1 MKHLLITLLGCI
13 ILVQLNAQE
22 IKELTLAEAIE
33 YAMNNNISI
42 KNSILDVEDASEQI
56 VEQRAVGIPRVDAS
70 VNWDYALALP
80 VSLIPNEFLDP
91 SAPPGEFTAVKF
103 GTRNNF
109 VAGIEANTLIFD
121 FTYLTG
127 LKAAKLYKVY
137 AGEQLNQ
144 QRFDIKYLIIDA
156 YLPALIIQEN
166 IETVKKNISN
176 IEKLRK
182 ETQALYEA
190 GFVEQLD
197 VDRLD
202 LTLTNLATE
211 LENLNRQG
219 SLIYNVLK
227 FKMGYPMDQEIIAV
241 DDMEA
246 LFELATDDELSAS
259 VNYETK
265 PEYRVLKLGKELNE
279 MNITLNKAAYYP
291 SLSGFA
297 SFNGVAQGDDLI
309 NDPIWSSNS
318 YLGLSLKVPI
328 FDGLQKKAKVNR
340 ARLDL
345 AGVVNRQIDLE
356 RAITLEVQNARTNYI
371 SAIERW
377 KNQKKNVELAE
388 RIHETTQVKYREG
401 VGSSVEITQ
410 AEYSLFDTQ
419 SNYIRARY
427 DLLVAK
433 MALDKALGK

>member
-227 FKMGYPMDQEIIAV
+227 F
-241 DDMEA
+241 
-246 LFELATDDELSAS
+246 
-259 VNYETK
+259 
-265 PEYRVLKLGKELNE
+265 
-279 MNITLNKAAYYP
+279 
-291 SLSGFA
+291 
-297 SFNGVAQGDDLI
+297 
-309 NDPIWSSNS
+309 
-318 YLGLSLKVPI
+318 
-328 FDGLQKKAKVNR
+328 
-340 ARLDL
+340 
-345 AGVVNRQIDLE
+345 
-356 RAITLEVQNARTNYI
+356 
-371 SAIERW
+371 
-377 KNQKKNVELAE
+377 
-388 RIHETTQVKYREG
+388 
-401 VGSSVEITQ
+401 
-410 AEYSLFDTQ
+410 
-419 SNYIRARY
+419 
-427 DLLVAK
+427 
-433 MALDKALGK
+433 

>member
-22 IKELTLAEAIE
+22 LKELTLAEAIE